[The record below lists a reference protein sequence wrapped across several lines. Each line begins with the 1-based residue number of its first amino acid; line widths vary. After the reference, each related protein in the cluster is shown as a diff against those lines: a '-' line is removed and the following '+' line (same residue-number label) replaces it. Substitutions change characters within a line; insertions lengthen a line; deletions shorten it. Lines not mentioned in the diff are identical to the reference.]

1 MNNSIKYKNTS
12 VNYTDEGKGKVL
24 VLLHGFLESL
34 EIWNDFSNELS
45 KDFRVITI
53 DLLGHG
59 KTGDIDK
66 IHTMEMMA
74 EAVKFVLDTLKIDKC
89 TMVGHSMGGS
99 VTLAFAEMFP
109 EQLNGFG
116 LFHSTAYDDSPEVK
130 INRNRMIEAVNNN
143 HIGFINSFI
152 PNLFPPETVNNF
164 TDKIINLQ
172 RLAGSMHK
180 DSINAAINGM
190 KLRRNRLDVIS
201 NSKVPVLFIIGK
213 KDSRQPF
220 EKVLPQIAASNNS
233 TVIIL
238 GNVGHMGHIESPK
251 ETIYAI
257 KTFTNKL

>member
-34 EIWNDFSNELS
+34 EIWNDFSIELS
-45 KDFRVITI
+45 KDFRIITI

-74 EAVKFVLDTLKIDKC
+74 EAVKFILDTLKIDKC

-99 VTLAFAEMFP
+99 VTLAFAEMFTN
-109 EQLNGFG
+109 QLNSFG

-130 INRNRMIEAVNNN
+130 INRNRMIEAVKQN
-143 HIGFINSFI
+143 HLDFINSFI
-152 PNLFPPETVNNF
+152 PNLFPSETVNNY
-164 TDKIINLQ
+164 TDKIKHLQ
-172 RLAGSMHK
+172 KLAGKMSK
-180 DSINAAINGM
+180 ESIIAAIEGM
-190 KLRRNRLDVIS
+190 KLRKNRVNVIS
-201 NSKVPVLFIIGK
+201 NSQIPVLFIIGK
-213 KDSRQPF
+213 KDSRLSF
-220 EKVLPQIAASNNS
+220 DKVLPQIAVSNNA

-257 KTFTNKL
+257 KSFLNQ